1 MTILAGTGPRRPGRA
16 AGMNLFTTWLKIGL
30 LAAVLML
37 FPTSA
42 LAITLGV
49 LTLAAALAGRTDNAI
64 FTGIGCALTLASE
77 HTANPDAV
85 ATLGLIT
92 GALATGLIGYRPP
105 AVHPSHAAADLQH
118 LQQ

>member
-1 MTILAGTGPRRPGRA
+1 MPRVAGAGPRRPGRA
-16 AGMNLFTTWLKIGL
+16 AGMHLFITRIKIGL
-30 LAAVLML
+30 VAAVLML
-37 FPTSA
+37 LPPSA

-64 FTGIGCALTLASE
+64 FTGIGFALVLASE

-92 GALATGLIGYRPP
+92 GALTTGLIGYRPP
-105 AVHPSHAAADLQH
+105 AVHAHHTAADLQH
-118 LQQ
+118 VQQ